1 MATIRKWLG
10 KWKVEIRKKGYPKLH
25 EFMNV
30 MNKNNFTLSK
40 ILTAKPFIAD
50 LCFQSNDDLQL

>member
-1 MATIRKWLG
+1 
-10 KWKVEIRKKGYPKLH
+10 
-25 EFMNV
+25 MNA

-50 LCFQSNDDLQL
+50 LCFQPNNDLQL